1 VIRALW
7 HKARMVGPMW
17 WVVAFILATAGVWQ
31 RFEVMRMARRID
43 ETQRRITE
51 LGRVRD
57 RLLAETSTLESR
69 ERIEAIA
76 VNDLGLR
83 PTTVAQ
89 RRTLEVD
96 TTTVRMADGE

>member
-1 VIRALW
+1 MIRAIW
-7 HKARMVGPMW
+7 HKARMMGTMW
-17 WVVAFILATAGVWQ
+17 WVVAFVLATAGVWQ
-31 RFEVMRMARRID
+31 RFEVMRMARHIE

-57 RLLAETSTLESR
+57 RLLAETSRLESR

-83 PTTVAQ
+83 PTTIAQ
-89 RRTLEVD
+89 RRTLLVD
-96 TTTVRMADGE
+96 TTTSRTVASE